1 METVQDGREV
11 SLNDPI
17 KEKLR
22 NNRAIK
28 ILDAAAKGKYGVPAV
43 VVVGFHHLLTLCLRP
58 FLSSCHC
65 SISNSSA
72 QYNLEGVIATI
83 RAVEKKRSPAMLLLF
98 PWALTYASSH
108 LATLCANAARAAS
121 VPITLH
127 MDHAQTPDSIRH
139 AADLG
144 VFDSIMVDMS
154 HHEKAENLAL
164 TKELAAYCHERGI
177 AVEAEPG
184 RIEGGEDGVQDTGLL
199 EGMLTSV
206 EEAGT
211 FVATGIDWL
220 APAFGNVHG
229 NYGSRGIVLEHD
241 RLEAIHAAV
250 GGQVRLVLHGTDGFD
265 GPIYGRCIDGGIT
278 KVNING
284 VVNKPYL
291 ALQREGGLGLTDL
304 MEKGTEIM
312 QAAVELCI
320 DQLGSGGKA

>member
-1 METVQDGREV
+1 M
-11 SLNDPI
+11 SAPYLFAPI
-17 KEKLR
+17 SM
-22 NNRAIK
+22 A
-28 ILDAAAKGKYGVPAV
+28 
-43 VVVGFHHLLTLCLRP
+43 LLTTPALTSP
-58 FLSSCHC
+58 T
-65 SISNSSA
+65 

-83 RAVEKKRSPAMLLLF
+83 RAAEHKQSPAMLLLF
-98 PWALTYASSH
+98 PWALNYASSH
-108 LATLCANAARAAS
+108 LATLCANAARTAS
-121 VPITLH
+121 VPVTLH
-127 MDHAQTPDSIRH
+127 LDHAQTPDSIRH

-154 HHEKAENLAL
+154 HFEKTENLAL

-184 RIEGGEDGVQDTGLL
+184 RIEGGEDGVKDTGLL

-206 EEAGT
+206 EEAEE

-229 NYGSRGIVLEHD
+229 SYGSRGIVLEHE

-250 GGQVRLVLHGTDGFD
+250 GDKVRLVLHGTDGFD
-265 GPIYGRCIDGGIT
+265 EAIYRRCIGGGVT

-304 MEKGTEIM
+304 MDKGTDIM

>member
-1 METVQDGREV
+1 MELVQDTLEV
-11 SLNDPI
+11 SSGNSI
-17 KEKLR
+17 TEKLQ
-22 NNRAIK
+22 NNRAIA

-43 VVVGFHHLLTLCLRP
+43 VV
-58 FLSSCHC
+58 
-65 SISNSSA
+65 
-72 QYNLEGVIATI
+72 YNLEGVIATI
-83 RAVEKKRSPAMLLLF
+83 RAAEKKRSPAMLLLF

-121 VPITLH
+121 VPVTLH

-154 HHEKAENLAL
+154 HYEKAENLAL

-184 RIEGGEDGVQDTGLL
+184 RIEGGEDGVKDTGAL

-206 EEAGT
+206 EEAGE

-229 NYGSRGIVLEHD
+229 SYGSRGIVLEHD
-241 RLEAIHAAV
+241 RLEAIHAAL
-250 GGQVRLVLHGTDGFD
+250 GGKVRLVLHGTDGFD
-265 GPIYGRCIDGGIT
+265 ERIYRRCIEGGIT

-304 MEKGTEIM
+304 MDKGTDIM

-320 DQLGSGGKA
+320 DQLGSAGKA